1 MTSGRRADKYKVENV
16 RSPESDCALCPITEG
31 LCFWGEQAPY
41 TLAKRRLLPFL
52 SMVALALVVVVWSQ
66 PQQPTHWLVYV
77 LSTILMAFG
86 VTGLT
91 SYLWGCN
98 RCVVRLWGD
107 VG

>member
-1 MTSGRRADKYKVENV
+1 VEKVRNHQ
-16 RSPESDCALCPITEG
+16 SDCALCPITEG

-41 TLAKRRLLPFL
+41 TPVKRLLLPLL
-52 SMVALALVVVVWSQ
+52 STVALALVVVVWSQ
-66 PQQPTHWLVYV
+66 REQPTHWLVYV
-77 LSTILMAFG
+77 VSTILLAFG

-91 SYLWGCN
+91 SSLWGCN